1 MEKFKLKIDW
11 KIALITQI
19 VCGCFFYFEAYSL
32 FWVFVLITLLSDM
45 FYAYQF
51 SRLKE
56 EYNKRKQNENNKEHN
71 NIDTSANS

>member
-1 MEKFKLKIDW
+1 MEKFKLKINW

-45 FYAYQF
+45 FYVYQF

-71 NIDTSANS
+71 NIYTSVDS